1 MTAKID
7 AARKAAAS
15 AARRANAA
23 SAARQVTVLMTL
35 KRSMVKA
42 RKKADAKF
50 GKAYRIMAK
59 NRAHA
64 DTALKGAVNS
74 INDGLAKQAA
84 LADSRFSHT
93 VKNLAAARRQAAKQV
108 AQARKAFTTQVVR
121 VTSEVKDLETRL
133 TGEIAVVSGEVISNR
148 ANQLRVNRRTAAEL
162 KRITK
167 IANDRQSA
175 SIRARGKLRKL
186 LNENKRAAA
195 AEVAALARSTKRAV
209 AAIRSQAARNAQDAA
224 KDLSRATKKLYS
236 RMSKIQL
243 RQSMVNGKLRS
254 RVTAYAA
261 KSRAA
266 LRTAKKQFAARLS
279 TLSNSVAANYKTTQS
294 LLVGLTGVI
303 RNKRL
308 AGKKDRELLKQQSKA
323 LQADL
328 NKKLVRAIQIG
339 EARAKK
345 AADRARDSLAA
356 TKKAILIEISER
368 VERTA
373 DKVFKG
379 IQGGHKKIADNYLS
393 LKAYATTAS
402 EKLKDYVAKG
412 KGRNLSS
419 LGDLL
424 NTVTMLAPVRP
435 GKAEGLGAGAS
446 RLAPIFGGKKIK
458 VSATKS
464 KVNAL
469 VDEYMGV
476 ITAVRRRWPMGIGK
490 YLLMKTEMSMQGKGV
505 LQVDKVANKAGN
517 WVFINGR
524 AVGLSSKLNDFETLA
539 VRMGAYETALA
550 KLTSKMTQIRHKK
563 KKIGYVK
570 PPEWR
575 GN

>member
-1 MTAKID
+1 M
-7 AARKAAAS
+7 
-15 AARRANAA
+15 
-23 SAARQVTVLMTL
+23 
-35 KRSMVKA
+35 
-42 RKKADAKF
+42 
-50 GKAYRIMAK
+50 G
-59 NRAHA
+59 
-64 DTALKGAVNS
+64 
-74 INDGLAKQAA
+74 
-84 LADSRFSHT
+84 
-93 VKNLAAARRQAAKQV
+93 
-108 AQARKAFTTQVVR
+108 TTQVVR

-167 IANDRQSA
+167 LANDRQSA

-224 KDLSRATKKLYS
+224 KDLSRATKKLYG

-243 RQSMVNGKLRS
+243 RQSMVNGKLRNK
-254 RVTAYAA
+254 VTAYTA

-266 LRTAKKQFAARLS
+266 LRTTKKQFAARLS

-328 NKKLVRAIQIG
+328 NKKLVRAIQI
-339 EARAKK
+339 
-345 AADRARDSLAA
+345 
-356 TKKAILIEISER
+356 EISER

-393 LKAYATTAS
+393 PKAYATTAS

-424 NTVTMLAPVRP
+424 NTVTLLSAVRP

-446 RLAPIFGGKKIK
+446 KLTPIFGGKKIK

-550 KLTSKMTQIRHKK
+550 KLTSKMTQIRRKK